1 MNIVG
6 IEPEAPGLHVFGR
19 AYFPRLGLAQL
30 LTIAEQSGHQ
40 CEIFCE
46 EIAPIP
52 WDKVARAD
60 MILVSSITSTAPRAY
75 ALIEQIKEDVNST
88 APILM
93 GGAHVTFLPEEA
105 LAQGADYVFRHEADE
120 SFVQFLRWWTSQRNP
135 RELLSIPGISF
146 KIGDQYHHTPPPA
159 RVDLDTLPTPNLD
172 LIYGYEKPS
181 SIPLITSRGCPW
193 NCDFCSEIAM
203 FGKGYRFRSEQKV
216 IEDIKYYDRRYG
228 KSPIFFAEDNFG
240 ANRMRLERLC
250 NSILDNGLVRSY
262 DGQVRL
268 DLAKHPGTLA
278 LMNRAGFQRAYIGYE
293 STNPESLEAMGK
305 GIGSDEMGHYTKI
318 FHKQGIAIHAMWIL
332 GFDDDTLET
341 VKNTIKACIKWRIET
356 TQFLILVPIPGSRLY
371 ERFKKENRI
380 FNWDW
385 TKYDG
390 HHVTFYPKKMTAR
403 QLQISVM
410 LDAMPKLY
418 RLGQTLRLFIQNNMR
433 TGIGLFSRRHWHPV
447 REFNANLLTLFARVW
462 GKGATKRMKKPI
474 REYLKQIPLISSRTS
489 APLSDESSSPQI

>member
-1 MNIVG
+1 MFIVG
-6 IEPEAPGLHVFGR
+6 IEPKAPGLHVFGKV
-19 AYFPRLGLAQL
+19 YVPRLGLAQL

-46 EIAPIP
+46 ELIPVP

-60 MILVSSITSTAPRAY
+60 IILVSSITSTVPRAY
-75 ALIEQIKEDVNST
+75 ALIKQIKEDINPT
-88 APILM
+88 APVLI

-105 LAQGADYVFRHEADE
+105 LAHGADYVFRHEADE
-120 SFVQFLRWWTSQRNP
+120 SFVQFLKWWTSQRNP
-135 RELLSIPGISF
+135 QELLSIPGLSF
-146 KIGDQYHHTPPPA
+146 KIGDQCHHTPAPS

-172 LIYGYEKPS
+172 LIYGFEKPS
-181 SIPLITSRGCPW
+181 SIPVITSRGCPW
-193 NCDFCSEIAM
+193 GCEFCSEIAM
-203 FGKGYRFRSEQKV
+203 FGREYRFRSEQKV

-228 KSPIFFAEDNFG
+228 KIPIFFAEDNLG
-240 ANRMRLERLC
+240 ANRLRLERLC
-250 NSILDNGLVRSY
+250 NSIIDNRLIRSY

-268 DLAKHPGTLA
+268 DLARHPETLA

-305 GIGSDEMGHYTKI
+305 GISSNEMGHYTKI
-318 FHKQGIAIHAMWIL
+318 FHRRGIVIHAMWIL

-341 VKNTIKACIKWRIET
+341 VKTTIKSCIKWRIET

-371 ERFKKENRI
+371 ERFKRENRI
-380 FNWDW
+380 FNRDW
-385 TKYDG
+385 SKYDG

-418 RLGQTLRLFIQNNMR
+418 RLGKTFRLFIRNNIG
-433 TGIGLFSRRHWHPV
+433 TGIGLFSRRRRHPV
-447 REFNANLLTLFARVW
+447 RELRANLLTFFVRVW
-462 GKGATKRMKKPI
+462 GKGATRKMRKPI
-474 REYLKQIPLISSRTS
+474 REYLKQIPLVSSRTS
-489 APLSDESSSPQI
+489 ASFSDESSPPQI